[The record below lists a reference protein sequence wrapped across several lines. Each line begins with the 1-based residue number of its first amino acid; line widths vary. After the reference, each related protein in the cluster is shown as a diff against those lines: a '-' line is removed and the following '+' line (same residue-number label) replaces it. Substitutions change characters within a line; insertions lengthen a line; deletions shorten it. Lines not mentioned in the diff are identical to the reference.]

1 MHYPGMNDRRHY
13 RAAVIGAGFGGVAV
27 GAALGQAGIDYVILE
42 RAASIGGTWRDN
54 TYPGCRCDVPSH
66 LYSLSFAPTP
76 EWTRTYSAQ
85 PEILA
90 YLRRTADRLGVR
102 TQVRLGHEVL
112 GARWDPAANRWLLD
126 TAHGPFSADVLISA
140 NGVLAEPA
148 MPDLPGLADFGG
160 RVFHSARWDPRA
172 NLARQ
177 RVGVVGTGASAVQI
191 VPAIA
196 PQVASLSV
204 FQRTPAWILPHT
216 DRPITSW
223 ERTVYRR
230 VPAAQRA
237 VRTAVYWQRELLASG
252 MAKHPR
258 QMALVRMV
266 AARHLARQVP
276 DPDLRKRLTPQYTP
290 GCKRLVPSNDFYPA
304 LLQPH
309 AELITDPIERLT
321 GRGVVTG
328 PAPGR
333 THELDVLILA
343 TGFRV
348 TDNPVMARIQGADGT
363 RLADVWAPAGPKAFL
378 ATTVAGFPNLFLI
391 NGPNS
396 AIGHTS
402 LLVMT
407 EAQIPYIVGAIKALD
422 EHRIAALDLRADVQD
437 RYNDWLDGKLSR
449 TVWNSGGCDS
459 WYLHAHGRNSV
470 LWPDYTWR
478 FRRLLGR
485 FDVRPYHQL
494 GRSS

>member
-1 MHYPGMNDRRHY
+1 
-13 RAAVIGAGFGGVAV
+13 VAV

-42 RAASIGGTWRDN
+42 RAGSIGGTWRDN

-66 LYSLSFAPTP
+66 LYSLSSAPTP
-76 EWTRTYSAQ
+76 EWTHTYSAQ

-90 YLRRTADRLGVR
+90 YLRHTADRLGVR
-102 TQVRLGHEVL
+102 GHVRLGHEVR
-112 GARWDPAANRWLLD
+112 GARWDPAQCRWLLD
-126 TAHGPFSADVLISA
+126 TARGPFSADVLISA

-148 MPDLPGLADFGG
+148 VPDLPGLADFGG
-160 RVFHSARWDPRA
+160 QVFHSARWDGGA
-172 NLARQ
+172 ELAGQ

-216 DRPITSW
+216 DRPIRSW
-223 ERTVYRR
+223 ERAVYRR

-237 VRTAVYWQRELLASG
+237 VRSAVYWQRELLVSG
-252 MAKHPR
+252 IKDPR
-258 QMALVRMV
+258 RMALVRLL
-266 AARHLARQVP
+266 ASRHLARQVP
-276 DPDLRKRLTPQYTP
+276 DQDLRKRLTPQYTP

-309 AELITDPIERLT
+309 VELVTDPIQRLT

-328 PAPGR
+328 PAGK

-396 AIGHTS
+396 VIGHTS

-407 EAQIPYIVGAIKALD
+407 EAQVPYVIGAIKALD
-422 EHRIAALDLRADVQD
+422 EHHIAALDLRADVQE

-449 TVWNSGGCDS
+449 TVWNTGGCDS

-478 FRRLLGR
+478 FRRLLGH
-485 FDVRPYHQL
+485 FDLRPYHQL
-494 GRSS
+494 DRAH

>member
-1 MHYPGMNDRRHY
+1 
-13 RAAVIGAGFGGVAV
+13 V
-27 GAALGQAGIDYVILE
+27 
-42 RAASIGGTWRDN
+42 
-54 TYPGCRCDVPSH
+54 
-66 LYSLSFAPTP
+66 
-76 EWTRTYSAQ
+76 
-85 PEILA
+85 
-90 YLRRTADRLGVR
+90 
-102 TQVRLGHEVL
+102 
-112 GARWDPAANRWLLD
+112 
-126 TAHGPFSADVLISA
+126 
-140 NGVLAEPA
+140 
-148 MPDLPGLADFGG
+148 
-160 RVFHSARWDPRA
+160 
-172 NLARQ
+172 
-177 RVGVVGTGASAVQI
+177 
-191 VPAIA
+191 
-196 PQVASLSV
+196 
-204 FQRTPAWILPHT
+204 PHT

-223 ERTVYRR
+223 ERAVYRR

-304 LLQPH
+304 LLQPQV
-309 AELITDPIERLT
+309 ELVTDPIERLT

-396 AIGHTS
+396 ATGHTS

-407 EAQIPYIVGAIKALD
+407 EAQIPYIVGAIRALD
-422 EHRIAALDLRADVQD
+422 ERRIAALDLRADVQE
-437 RYNDWLDGKLSR
+437 RYNRWLDGKLSR

-478 FRRLLGR
+478 FRRLLSR

>member
-90 YLRRTADRLGVR
+90 YLRQTADRLGVR
-102 TQVRLGHEVL
+102 GHIRLSHEVH

-126 TAHGPFSADVLISA
+126 TARGPFSADVLISA

-148 MPDLPGLADFGG
+148 MPGLPGLADFGG
-160 RVFHSARWDPRA
+160 QVFHSARWDPQA
-172 NLARQ
+172 TLAGQ

-196 PQVASLSV
+196 PQVASLAV

-223 ERTVYRR
+223 ERAVYRR

-304 LLQPH
+304 LLQPQV
-309 AELITDPIERLT
+309 ELVTDPIERLT

-328 PAPGR
+328 PAARPHDPRARRPDPGHRLPGHRQPGDGPHPGR
-333 THELDVLILA
+333 GRH
-343 TGFRV
+343 
-348 TDNPVMARIQGADGT
+348 
-363 RLADVWAPAGPKAFL
+363 PAGGR
-378 ATTVAGFPNLFLI
+378 V
-391 NGPNS
+391 GP
-396 AIGHTS
+396 G
-402 LLVMT
+402 
-407 EAQIPYIVGAIKALD
+407 
-422 EHRIAALDLRADVQD
+422 RAEGLPRD
-437 RYNDWLDGKLSR
+437 
-449 TVWNSGGCDS
+449 
-459 WYLHAHGRNSV
+459 HGRRV
-470 LWPDYTWR
+470 PQPLPDQWPEQCHRAHFTPGHDRGPDTVHR
-478 FRRLLGR
+478 GGDQGPGR
-485 FDVRPYHQL
+485 ASHR
-494 GRSS
+494 GS

>member
-1 MHYPGMNDRRHY
+1 MNDRRHY

-27 GAALGQAGIDYVILE
+27 GAALGRAGVDYVILE
-42 RAASIGGTWRDN
+42 RAGSIGGTWRDN

-66 LYSLSFAPTP
+66 LYSLSAAPTP
-76 EWTRTYSAQ
+76 DWTHTYSAQ
-85 PEILA
+85 PEILS
-90 YLRRTADRLGVR
+90 YLRQAADRLGVR
-102 TQVRLGHEVL
+102 GHVRLSHEVL
-112 GARWDPAANRWLLD
+112 GARWDPAACRWLLD
-126 TAHGPFSADVLISA
+126 TAGGPFSADVLISA
-140 NGVLAEPA
+140 NGPLAEPA
-148 MPDLPGLADFGG
+148 VPQLPGLADFGG
-160 RVFHSARWDPRA
+160 RVFHSGRWDA
-172 NLARQ
+172 GAKLAGQ

-196 PQVASLSV
+196 PEVASLAV

-223 ERTVYRR
+223 ERAVYRR

-237 VRTAVYWQRELLASG
+237 VRTAVYWQRELLVSG
-252 MAKHPR
+252 MVKDPR
-258 QMALVRMV
+258 RMALVRML

-276 DPDLRKRLTPQYTP
+276 DQDLRQRLTPQYTP

-304 LLQPH
+304 LQQPH
-309 AELITDPIERLT
+309 VELVTDPIERLT
-321 GRGVVTG
+321 GRGVVTAG
-328 PAPGR
+328 GR

-348 TDNPVMARIQGADGT
+348 TSNPVMDRIEGADGT
-363 RLADVWAPAGPKAFL
+363 RLAGLWAAGGPKAFL

-396 AIGHTS
+396 GIGHTS

-407 EAQIPYIVGAIKALD
+407 EAQVPYVIGAIKALD
-422 EHRIAALDLRADVQD
+422 EHRIAALDLRADVQE

-449 TVWNSGGCDS
+449 TVWNTGGCDS
-459 WYLHAHGRNSV
+459 WYLHAHGRNSA

-485 FDVRPYHQL
+485 FDLRPYHQL
-494 GRSS
+494 DRAS